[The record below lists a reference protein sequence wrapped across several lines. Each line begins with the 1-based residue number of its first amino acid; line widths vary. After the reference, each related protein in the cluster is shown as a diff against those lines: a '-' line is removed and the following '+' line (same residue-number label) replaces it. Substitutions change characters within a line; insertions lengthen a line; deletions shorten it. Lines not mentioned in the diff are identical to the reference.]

1 MSKARKIVLPG
12 IAILIIGAIVFAS
25 ALRIGALNKPPD
37 SDTDAPWMRQA
48 DNATTNVALGDSIDM
63 SGVNGGKRT
72 VPEGVFYRF
81 DNPRIVSE
89 KIMMERHPDWIPYFD
104 SVMRKYDPPCYLEID
119 LTVTNDGIQDC
130 KAPWFELE
138 SSSWSTIINQ
148 NTTLL
153 ENNTD
158 DSDYFIVE
166 AGQEKTFIVTY
177 QLWEGDLS
185 RQQWEHVFELPYRL
199 VYLDYP
205 EKYAVDLTDIE
216 VIV

>member
-89 KIMMERHPDWIPYFD
+89 KILMERHPDWIPYFD

-185 RQQWEHVFELPYRL
+185 RQQWEHVF
-199 VYLDYP
+199 
-205 EKYAVDLTDIE
+205 
-216 VIV
+216 

>member
-216 VIV
+216 VIA